1 MVVATPYNYGDI
13 ATDFNYAE
21 QFKLYKI
28 KDGSI
33 VTTDLVLTNGS
44 GYFPLISLLSRLN
57 VNVLVCGTLKAA
69 AKKMLDEF
77 NIKYVCGNS
86 GDSDKAVEHSRFKRH
101 LVRYMW
107 RLNAVFAVVT
117 MLNSRTFLAS
127 HRTCLQKIHMP

>member
-1 MVVATPYNYGDI
+1 MPNGGGNMVVATPYNYGDI

-86 GDSDKAVEHSRFKRH
+86 GDSDKAVES
-101 LVRYMW
+101 YIAA
-107 RLNAVFAVVT
+107 LNG
-117 MLNSRTFLAS
+117 
-127 HRTCLQKIHMP
+127 I

>member
-44 GYFPLISLLSRLN
+44 GYVRFYSFIRISAVSANILYIE
-57 VNVLVCGTLKAA
+57 LVQHFFCRSLKRPTN
-69 AKKMLDEF
+69 KHV
-77 NIKYVCGNS
+77 YV
-86 GDSDKAVEHSRFKRH
+86 
-101 LVRYMW
+101 
-107 RLNAVFAVVT
+107 
-117 MLNSRTFLAS
+117 
-127 HRTCLQKIHMP
+127 